1 MKERLKEL
9 APKIGLPLFYLFCL
23 FLFARW
29 TFPYDKLRDRIVLG
43 FNQQQRET
51 GAQQELKIDE
61 LGPWWF
67 TGLSAKGVHLLSA
80 ASEPGKPPSDLALD
94 EARASASVFSAM
106 FGHVDVSFRLDGFGG
121 TVKGDFE
128 DSPKERKIDVD
139 LDSVNLAQIPAIA
152 QSIGVPAEGSLD
164 GTVKLSM
171 PDAKAS
177 KATGSLSLEAK
188 GLAVGDGKAKLNG
201 LLALPR
207 LQIGDLTMTGEA
219 KDGVLKVSKIAAG
232 GKDVELQG
240 EGRIQVRESLGDSS
254 CDLNVRFKINDAYRA
269 KNDTTKSL
277 FGAPGSTVPGV
288 FELAPKVK
296 QAKRSD
302 GFYGFRVHG
311 PMSKLD
317 ADAAPFSGPT
327 PPAPGAPGAP
337 GRGAQ

>member
-80 ASEPGKPPSDLALD
+80 PSEPGKPPNELALD
-94 EARASASVFSAM
+94 EAHASASLISAL
-106 FGHVDVSFRLDGFGG
+106 FGHVDVSFRVDGFGG

-128 DSPKERKIDVD
+128 DSPKERKVDLD

-152 QSIGVPAEGSLD
+152 QSIGVPAEGALG
-164 GTVKLSM
+164 GTVKLTM

-177 KATGSLSLEAK
+177 KTTGNVALEIKALS
-188 GLAVGDGKAKLNG
+188 VGDGKAKLNG

-207 LQIGDLTMTGEA
+207 VQIGDLTMTGDA
-219 KDGVLKVSKIAAG
+219 KDGVIKISKIAAG

-240 EGRIQVRESLGDSS
+240 EGRIQVREALGDSS
-254 CDLNVRFKINDAYRA
+254 CDLNVRFKINDAYRG

-277 FGAPGSTVPGV
+277 FGAPGSNVPGV

-302 GFYGFRVHG
+302 GFFGFRVHG
-311 PMSKLD
+311 PLNKLD

-327 PPAPGAPGAP
+327 PGVPGAPGAP
-337 GRGAQ
+337 PRSPQ